1 MSGIPYVDLTN
12 LEGKA
17 REDKL
22 RSQIKPAVYVK
33 EDGSTISSEDV
44 QAEKREP
51 LTKPWPVKIKG
62 WEPEVIEKKKPSP
75 GRKGRPSKAQQRKRI
90 FEMYPEW
97 VVLTIER
104 EMGAPAESVPFEEF
118 ESTLKTVAMEKGWHL
133 K

>member
-33 EDGSTISSEDV
+33 EDGSTISSEDIP
-44 QAEKREP
+44 QPEREP

-62 WEPEVIEKKKPSP
+62 WEPEVIEKKKAAKSV
-75 GRKGRPSKAQQRKRI
+75 RGRPTKEQQRRRI